1 MASLNDSLLAH
12 QINTIKHGSEL
23 GQSVIPYL
31 NEMKAVIRKKVAGF
45 DAEKRTAKR
54 LETML
59 KTLANTLNKP
69 AGKWLAELEKA
80 LKEFAKYEIA
90 YQAETIGGWVGVN
103 MTEPTIGQAWA
114 AAQFQPL
121 ALSTSPIDFNKMMDD
136 WGVDEVNRLV
146 MGVKAGFVEGLTTRQ
161 IIKNV
166 VGDGGLADI
175 SLRNAKAVAHTA
187 LMHVATEARFAT
199 YQENEDVVI
208 GYEWASTLDG
218 RTSDVCRARDGQV
231 YLFTDKV
238 QPKPPAHYNCL
249 SGDTVVATC
258 SAVSNVYKRPYKGA
272 IVNVRT
278 KSGRSMTITPNHP
291 VLTSA
296 GWVAACDLNLGSE
309 LVCCNDIG
317 MIIKNQKDCV
327 VSEFSDLFGSA
338 YVFGDSHLVGDAP
351 STTKNFH
358 GDISNGEINIVSVDG
373 KAWEKIKSSVR
384 KNGRNNGLPLG
395 SIADLPLLANSAKVN
410 PLIGEL
416 NSPDGSVGFSSK
428 SSDLLRSASGH
439 SCELLLASSSEC
451 AVFTSE
457 QPDNGGVTARKT
469 EVGCDTVSANSAIV
483 CSEYRSSLGVGKGD
497 GLCEAKFNS
506 SRGKDSLDWLFS
518 AAESLPNLFGSQLV
532 DGVELDDVVDLFI
545 GEYDGHVY
553 NLENENNWYIS
564 NGIITHN
571 CRSSTAPKLS
581 PEFDIFDEGATRAS
595 KGADGGKQVSADLSY
610 YQWLK
615 QQPSAYQDEVLGK
628 TKGGIFRNA
637 GLDAQE
643 FRKIT
648 VDDLGRPL
656 TLKEMAEAD
665 KRVASYLAKS

>member
-1 MASLNDSLLAH
+1 MASLNDQLLGH
-12 QINTIKHGSEL
+12 QINTIKHGAEL

-31 NEMKAVIRKKVAGF
+31 NEMKAIIRKKVAGF

-59 KTLANTLNKP
+59 NTLANTLNKP
-69 AGKWLAELEKA
+69 AGAWLAELEKA
-80 LKEFAKYEIA
+80 LKEFAKYEIT

-103 MTEPTIGQAWA
+103 MTEPTIGQVWA

-121 ALSTSPIDFNKMMDD
+121 ALSTSPIDFEKMMGD
-136 WGVDEVNRLV
+136 WGIDEVNRLV
-146 MGVKAGFVEGLTTRQ
+146 MGVKSGFVEGLTTRQ

-175 SLRNAKAVAHTA
+175 SLRNAKSIAHTA

-199 YQENEDVVI
+199 YQENDDVVI
-208 GYEWASTLDG
+208 GYEWVSTLDG
-218 RTSDVCRARDGQV
+218 RTSDICRARDGQV

-258 SAVSNVYKRPYKGA
+258 GAVSNVYKRPYKGV

-278 KSGRSMTITPNHP
+278 KSGRAMTITPNHP

-296 GWVAACDLNLGSE
+296 GWVAAGELNLGSE

-338 YVFGDSHLVGDAP
+338 YVFGDSHLVSDAP
-351 STTKNFH
+351 STAKNFH
-358 GDISNGEINIVSVDG
+358 GDVSNGEINVVSVNG
-373 KAWEKIKSSVR
+373 KAWEKIKSSIR
-384 KNGRNNGLPLG
+384 KHGRNNGLPLG
-395 SIADLPLLANSAKVN
+395 SVADLPLLSNGAKVN
-410 PLIGEL
+410 SLIGEL
-416 NSPDGSVGFSSK
+416 NAPNSSVSVSGK
-428 SSDLLRSASGH
+428 RGDLLRSASGH

-457 QPDNGGVTARKT
+457 QLDNRGVTAGEP
-469 EVGCDTVSANSAIV
+469 EVGDDAVSTNSAIV
-483 CSEYRSSLGVGKGD
+483 CSEYRSSLRVGKGD
-497 GLCEAKFNS
+497 GLCETKLNS

-518 AAESLPNLFGSQLV
+518 AAESLPNLFGSKLV
-532 DGVELDDVVDLFI
+532 DGVELDDVVDLFVS
-545 GEYDGHVY
+545 EYDGHVY

-595 KGADGGKQVSADLSY
+595 KGADGGKQVSADLTY
-610 YQWLK
+610 YSWLK
-615 QQPSAYQDEVLGK
+615 QQPAAYQDEILGK
-628 TKGGIFRNA
+628 TKGLVFRNA
-637 GLDAQE
+637 GLTPEQ
-643 FRKIT
+643 FRAIT

-656 TLKEMAEAD
+656 TLEEMAARD
-665 KRVASYLAKS
+665 KRVAYYLAKQ

>member
-1 MASLNDSLLAH
+1 MASLNDQILAH
-12 QINTIKHGSEL
+12 HINTIKHGAEL

-31 NEMKAVIRKKVAGF
+31 SEMKAIIRKKVSGF

-103 MTEPTIGQAWA
+103 MTEPTIGQVWA

-121 ALSTSPIDFNKMMDD
+121 ALGTSPIDFNKMMDD

-199 YQENEDVVI
+199 YQENDDVVI
-208 GYEWASTLDG
+208 GYEWVSTLDG
-218 RTSDVCRARDGQV
+218 RTSDICRARDGQV

-238 QPKPPAHYNCL
+238 QPKPPAHY
-249 SGDTVVATC
+249 
-258 SAVSNVYKRPYKGA
+258 
-272 IVNVRT
+272 
-278 KSGRSMTITPNHP
+278 
-291 VLTSA
+291 
-296 GWVAACDLNLGSE
+296 
-309 LVCCNDIG
+309 
-317 MIIKNQKDCV
+317 
-327 VSEFSDLFGSA
+327 
-338 YVFGDSHLVGDAP
+338 
-351 STTKNFH
+351 
-358 GDISNGEINIVSVDG
+358 
-373 KAWEKIKSSVR
+373 
-384 KNGRNNGLPLG
+384 
-395 SIADLPLLANSAKVN
+395 
-410 PLIGEL
+410 
-416 NSPDGSVGFSSK
+416 
-428 SSDLLRSASGH
+428 
-439 SCELLLASSSEC
+439 
-451 AVFTSE
+451 
-457 QPDNGGVTARKT
+457 
-469 EVGCDTVSANSAIV
+469 
-483 CSEYRSSLGVGKGD
+483 
-497 GLCEAKFNS
+497 
-506 SRGKDSLDWLFS
+506 
-518 AAESLPNLFGSQLV
+518 
-532 DGVELDDVVDLFI
+532 
-545 GEYDGHVY
+545 
-553 NLENENNWYIS
+553 
-564 NGIITHN
+564 N

-595 KGADGGKQVSADLSY
+595 KGADGGKQVSSDLSY

-615 QQPSAYQDEVLGK
+615 QQPAAYHDEILGK

-637 GLDAQE
+637 GLDAAE

-656 TLKEMAEAD
+656 TIDEMKAAD